1 MELGSWKISPG
12 SAYQCIQSH
21 VLLKD
26 FRLNEALSRL
36 HQAEAWPQP
45 WMARCSHEFQTRAGS
60 NTHLDLI
67 KCKTCGVELLRCL
80 HNKVN
85 FCELEK
91 CMGTREACRVIEN
104 PTAHGLK
111 TSSQE
116 SSEPVRQTYTPTLGE
131 KARARDK
138 MRGQVPH
145 NILTMQAFQNMTDS
159 MSDTDADAFIQ
170 FLAEERQKA
179 RTEARDFM
187 AEERQKMQVEMREF
201 METERRRIR
210 AEERSVA
217 APPPSQPSPAHK
229 ISGATLPPPPMASSS
244 AAAAVFQHPSDLGP
258 PTKKQDISLSSSGGL
273 KAKVRSEASGSA
285 DMPTPSGMPMAQQP
299 RCCTQRWSRRPRRWE
314 IFRRRHGRQPSPMGG
329 WTLRRSRASQIPA

>member
-1 MELGSWKISPG
+1 MQIGRLAFRTIGSRIFSVKRGSSRSSQTTGHHRRELGSWKISLG

-26 FRLNEALSRL
+26 FRLNEALSRQR
-36 HQAEAWPQP
+36 QAEAWPQQ

-179 RTEARDFM
+179 RGGADRRGSGKMGSWQDEVLAR
-187 AEERQKMQVEMREF
+187 
-201 METERRRIR
+201 
-210 AEERSVA
+210 
-217 APPPSQPSPAHK
+217 
-229 ISGATLPPPPMASSS
+229 SGT
-244 AAAAVFQHPSDLGP
+244 G
-258 PTKKQDISLSSSGGL
+258 KGY
-273 KAKVRSEASGSA
+273 R
-285 DMPTPSGMPMAQQP
+285 
-299 RCCTQRWSRRPRRWE
+299 
-314 IFRRRHGRQPSPMGG
+314 
-329 WTLRRSRASQIPA
+329 